1 MIEFTEEDALEHIL
15 KECSVEDV
23 LGVITEY
30 GPRHEFYA
38 SRTLPTSYV
47 EQRAYGIDEQITYKF
62 SAIEVLCAHVARLQ
76 EKAKVADFRE
86 IFDRNRERIYA
97 ENPTPHST
105 QVGDIKGSVIVPD
118 TED

>member
-1 MIEFTEEDALEHIL
+1 MIEFTEEDALKHVLAEFP
-15 KECSVEDV
+15 VDV
-23 LGVITEY
+23 VLDVVAEY
-30 GPRHEFYA
+30 GPRHEFFA
-38 SRTLPTSYV
+38 RRTLPVSCV
-47 EQRAYGIDEQITYKF
+47 EKLAYGIGEQIVYKF
-62 SAIEVLCAHVARLQ
+62 SAIEVLRAHVARLQ

-105 QVGDIKGSVIVPD
+105 RVGEIKGSVIVPD

>member
-1 MIEFTEEDALEHIL
+1 MSSMREEALEKIMDKHSA
-15 KECSVEDV
+15 ESVID
-23 LGVITEY
+23 
-30 GPRHEFYA
+30 
-38 SRTLPTSYV
+38 TLVDCGIHAGYQMVV
-47 EQRAYGIDEQITYKF
+47 EGEHYDFTVFRFG
-62 SAIEVLCAHVARLQ
+62 AIEVLRAHVARLQ

-105 QVGDIKGSVIVPD
+105 RVGEIKGSVIVPD